1 MESVSILPVFWLSV
15 ATGHNFSLVGH
26 YLFEFRALGRVLTRP
41 FYVISDLSK
50 CETILE
56 IDFIKETQLC
66 ISGNNVFFTNLF
78 VSDNIQCS
86 VITAIEDFS
95 PRSILR
101 IPVSVRS
108 ARGKKIVKVTYGIC
122 ATAFDKLGLWG
133 SLNEVDYEG
142 NIFAAQL
149 MRTQGC
155 ELNNKTWL
163 THELS
168 DAWPFLTSLHL
179 NCNLARLFVHSHCFC
194 SCFHSALAAVFS
206 RTCNSSRHA
215 KKKSCSHFR

>member
-1 MESVSILPVFWLSV
+1 MTQFC
-15 ATGHNFSLVGH
+15 T
-26 YLFEFRALGRVLTRP
+26 FRA
-41 FYVISDLSK
+41 
-50 CETILE
+50 CELKVVTQLLCTLPGEELKTI
-56 IDFIKETQLC
+56 TQLC
-66 ISGNNVFFTNLF
+66 ALRGDGLKISTQLCTLPADELNTTIKLCTLRGGELKT
-78 VSDNIQCS
+78 
-86 VITAIEDFS
+86 ITQLYT
-95 PRSILR
+95 LR
-101 IPVSVRS
+101 DGELKTTTQLCTL
-108 ARGKKIVKVTYGIC
+108 RGGELKTM
-122 ATAFDKLGLWG
+122 T
-133 SLNEVDYEG
+133 
-142 NIFAAQL
+142 QL

-163 THELS
+163 TLELS